1 MIRTGNYEMQA
12 CSNCKTRF
20 DALSPTQYS
29 ICVDA
34 GLEYAELCSPSCL
47 VEWAW
52 KLKEGQPKLSK
63 SYPAGYHPA
72 EFEK

>member
-1 MIRTGNYEMQA
+1 MDKFDIILVTGSTSSRNA
-12 CSNCKTRF
+12 
-20 DALSPTQYS
+20 A
-29 ICVDA
+29 
-34 GLEYAELCSPSCL
+34 LCSPSCL